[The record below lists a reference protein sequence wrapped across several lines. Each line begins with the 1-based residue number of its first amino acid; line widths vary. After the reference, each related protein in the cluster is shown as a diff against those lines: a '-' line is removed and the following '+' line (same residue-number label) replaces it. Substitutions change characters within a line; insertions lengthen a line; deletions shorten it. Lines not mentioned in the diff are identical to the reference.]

1 MSESLAINWLQGL
14 KNMPLKYREIE
25 KRLLKTGYRIVRQK
39 GSHVIFSNG
48 KDTFPVPKHGSRDIS
63 PGVERRFPS
72 YFKINDLRHCQVA
85 KWVWLTINVIIG
97 YL

>member
-1 MSESLAINWLQGL
+1 
-14 KNMPLKYREIE
+14 MPLKYKEIE

-63 PGVERRFPS
+63 PGVERRLLKILGLS
-72 YFKINDLRHCQVA
+72 IEQFKNI
-85 KWVWLTINVIIG
+85 K
-97 YL
+97 